1 MTNNKNKIKLV
12 CLGTTRQTG
21 KDTFCKLLQ
30 EINPKFKRIS
40 LADALR
46 SKLSGLC
53 YDFFR
58 KTPDSLSPAEK
69 ELFRPVLIETGRVA
83 RTIDIDFWCKELYEQ
98 IDIYDSMTANNDVI
112 YICTDL
118 RYLNEYHYF
127 KKMYGESMLF
137 INIQRDG
144 APEPTEE
151 EKIYG
156 PEVAKLADENITWHT
171 DPSLVTLR
179 PIVNQFYQKYFG

>member
-1 MTNNKNKIKLV
+1 MNKKIKFLTI
-12 CLGTTRQTG
+12 GTEKMVG
-21 KDTFCKLLQ
+21 KDTLCKLLQ
-30 EINPKFKRIS
+30 EINPNVKRIS

-53 YDFFR
+53 YSFFR
-58 KTPDSLSPAEK
+58 KEPYLLSPTEK

-98 IDIYDSMTANNDVI
+98 IDINDGLTI
-112 YICTDL
+112 YKDAVYCLTDL

-127 KKMYGESMLF
+127 KKLYGDSMFF
-137 INIQRDG
+137 INLKRVG

-151 EKIYG
+151 EKIHG
-156 PEVAKLADENITWHT
+156 PEVAKLADLQLTWET
-171 DPSLVTLR
+171 NPDFTALR
-179 PIVNQFYQKYFG
+179 PQVRDFYNKFIK